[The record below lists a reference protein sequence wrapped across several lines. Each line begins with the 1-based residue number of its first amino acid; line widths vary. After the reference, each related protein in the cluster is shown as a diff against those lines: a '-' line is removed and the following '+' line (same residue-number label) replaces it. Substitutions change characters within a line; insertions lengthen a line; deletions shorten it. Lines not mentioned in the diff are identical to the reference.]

1 MGVPGLLT
9 LFEDACEEQ
18 DIDKITNSII
28 VIDYSIMLF
37 RSLTAG
43 KLGELTDSKGKKV
56 GHIVY
61 LLNLYQRHTRQNNK
75 LIFVF
80 DGLIKP
86 KAKQGTIEKRK
97 AKRMKEFPITS
108 DIIKESKT
116 IISLLGYTYVISPDE
131 YEAEQICALLA
142 NKYNGYSLTSDSD
155 ILVFGSKKSLIPIK
169 GSVNYWL
176 YDLDKVH
183 KKYDITQKELVK
195 IAIALGC
202 DYIGKIEG
210 VGIKSVI
217 PMLKNDELKF
227 TDEQLSFVD
236 YFLNSSLDKIEA
248 YENTKNLDELRKY
261 LHKKDFKDDY
271 IDIRLKV

>member
-1 MGVPGLLT
+1 MGVKGLLQ
-9 LFEDACEEQ
+9 LFEESCTEQ

-43 KLGELTDSKGKKV
+43 KLGELTDDKGKKV

-75 LIFVF
+75 LIFIF
-80 DGLIKP
+80 DGLVKP

-97 AKRMKEFPITS
+97 AKRMEEFPITQ
-108 DIIKESKT
+108 DIVEESKI
-116 IISLLGYTYVISPDE
+116 IISLLGYTYIISPDE
-131 YEAEQICALLA
+131 FEAEHICALLA
-142 NKYNGYSLTSDSD
+142 NKYNGYALTSDSD
-155 ILVFGSKKSLIPIK
+155 ILIFGAKKSLIPMK

-176 YDLDKVH
+176 YELDKIH
-183 KKYDITQKELVK
+183 KQYKINQEELIK

-202 DYIGKIEG
+202 DYINKIDG

-217 PMLKNDELKF
+217 PMLKNNELEF
-227 TDEQLSFVD
+227 SDEQLSFVK
-236 YFLNSSLDKIEA
+236 YFMSSPSKIEA
-248 YENTKNLDELRKY
+248 FENEKNLDELRKY
-261 LHKKDFKDDY
+261 LHKKGFKDKY
-271 IDIRLKV
+271 IDQRLNV